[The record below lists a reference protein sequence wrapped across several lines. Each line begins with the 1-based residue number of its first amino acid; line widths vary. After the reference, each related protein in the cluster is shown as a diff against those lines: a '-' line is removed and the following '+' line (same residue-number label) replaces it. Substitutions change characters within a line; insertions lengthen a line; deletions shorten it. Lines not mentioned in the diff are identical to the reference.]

1 MRVVVLG
8 GSGSSTPELADALA
22 AWPGGLDLRPSL
34 EVALVGRSA
43 AKLEL
48 VAAEFRAR
56 AGTSGPTLSVTVDTH
71 RRRALRDAD
80 IVLNQVRVGGLDARV
95 FDETFPRAFGVP
107 GEETMGP
114 GGFANALRTIPAL
127 TATWDDVATVAPDA
141 LIINLTNPAGIVH
154 QAASIGWP
162 GLRIVTA
169 CDGPVTL
176 TELVARRLERPVG
189 RVVQRYVGMNHCGWY
204 VPESEDELPLLGD
217 LAQGMDPS
225 VVDLHGAVPSP
236 YVRYYVEPA
245 RQLAVQLGRRSRAEE
260 LKEIDSAL
268 LGEYATGPAGSE
280 RPRRKRGATWYALI
294 IVPLLDGWLHG
305 TAAPLVLGVTNAGR
319 LPEAPPTTMIEVAH
333 RISAGRLEPLEP
345 PARPP
350 LPSLLLARHGLF
362 EALTV
367 EGLGA
372 DAPPE
377 ARLRAL
383 LANPLIT
390 DLDQAVAVLA
400 EIDARSP
407 RG

>member
-22 AWPGGLDLRPSL
+22 AWPGGLERRPAL
-34 EVALVGRSA
+34 QIALVGRSA

-48 VAAEFRAR
+48 VTAEFRAR
-56 AGTSGPTLSVTVDTH
+56 AGTSGPPLSVTFDTD
-71 RRRALRDAD
+71 RWRALRAAD
-80 IVLNQVRVGGLDARV
+80 VVLNQVRVGGLDARV
-95 FDETFPRAFGVP
+95 FDETFPRAFGLP

-114 GGFANALRTIPAL
+114 GGFANALRTVPAL
-127 TATWDDVATVAPDA
+127 AATWDDIASVAPDA

-169 CDGPVTL
+169 CDGPVTF
-176 TELVARRLERPVG
+176 TELIARRLERPVG

-204 VPESEDELPLLGD
+204 VPESEDELPLLRD
-217 LAQGMDPS
+217 LVQGMDPS

-245 RQLAVQLGRRSRAEE
+245 RQLAVQLGRRSRADE
-260 LKEIDSAL
+260 LKEIDSNL
-268 LGEYATGPAGSE
+268 LGDYAAGPAGPAS
-280 RPRRKRGATWYALI
+280 PRRKRGAAWYALI

-305 TAAPLVLGVTNAGR
+305 RTAPLVLGVTNAWR
-319 LPEAPPTTMIEVAH
+319 LPEAPATTMIEVAH
-333 RISAGRLEPLEP
+333 RITAGRLEPLEP
-345 PARPP
+345 ATRPP
-350 LPSLLLARHGLF
+350 LPSLLLARHGVY

-383 LANPLIT
+383 LANPLIR
-390 DLDQAVAVLA
+390 DLEQAAAVLA